1 MVPLTACLYL
11 AAKVNEYELAKI
23 RDIINVVMF
32 TLKTQQDPEDEESLF
47 KSFRSHSCITLKDYT
62 EARERVLEQEQ

>member
-1 MVPLTACLYL
+1 MVPLTGCLYL

-32 TLKTQQDPEDEESLF
+32 TLKYPQDPDDEESLF

-62 EARERVLEQEQ
+62 EVRELVLEAEQ